1 VTERTRETGAYEFDG
16 FFGAIWFHISVE
28 YSLSGAA
35 RFLPIHNQTSIKR
48 DRTAQFYHILKPNAT
63 LASAAIASLGSS
75 VLVTYLPPPHNVAK
89 TEKIKLKCRTETRTY
104 PATCTWERVRPLLTW
119 TAALPRHCSPLPPLP
134 LPRAGNALFS
144 LSSCCT
150 TALRLVSQERSG
162 GEEVGRTA
170 GRRWHKGA
178 VTPPTI
184 TVIGWEAFSYYKTII
199 KQR

>member
-1 VTERTRETGAYEFDG
+1 
-16 FFGAIWFHISVE
+16 VE

-35 RFLPIHNQTSIKR
+35 RFLPIHSQTSIKR

-104 PATCTWERVRPLLTW
+104 PATCTWERDQTFAHLGSCATATLFPAPAATFATCRQCTIFPLLVLHHGAPPCVTREKW
-119 TAALPRHCSPLPPLP
+119 GGGGGGRHDD
-134 LPRAGNALFS
+134 RATRARR
-144 LSSCCT
+144 CCNTPTT
-150 TALRLVSQERSG
+150 TA
-162 GEEVGRTA
+162 
-170 GRRWHKGA
+170 
-178 VTPPTI
+178 
-184 TVIGWEAFSYYKTII
+184 IGWEVLPCYKTII